1 MSDQKEVEYYAA
13 KVNAWF
19 NSRIEYDKSL
29 LALSAGAI
37 GLLVTLLITVGVNSF
52 ELLFLFFAAIIS
64 FVICII
70 AVLAIFLR
78 NTKYLEALIA
88 GNRTND
94 PVLRFLDLLSISSFI
109 IGIVLASVIGLLTA
123 TTEVLKL
130 RR

>member
-1 MSDQKEVEYYAA
+1 MYDQKEVEYYAA

-19 NSRIEYDKSL
+19 NTRIEYDKSL
-29 LALSAGAI
+29 LVLSAGAV
-37 GLLVTLLITVGVNSF
+37 GLLVTLLTTVGVNSC
-52 ELLFLFFAAIIS
+52 ELLFLFFVAISS

-70 AVLAIFLR
+70 VVLAIFLR

-88 GNRTND
+88 GNVADD

-123 TTEVLKL
+123 TT
-130 RR
+130 

>member
-29 LALSAGAI
+29 LTLSAGAI
-37 GLLVTLLITVGVNSF
+37 GLLVTLLITVRINSF

-109 IGIVLASVIGLLTA
+109 IGIALASVIGLLAA
-123 TTEVLKL
+123 TTEFLKL